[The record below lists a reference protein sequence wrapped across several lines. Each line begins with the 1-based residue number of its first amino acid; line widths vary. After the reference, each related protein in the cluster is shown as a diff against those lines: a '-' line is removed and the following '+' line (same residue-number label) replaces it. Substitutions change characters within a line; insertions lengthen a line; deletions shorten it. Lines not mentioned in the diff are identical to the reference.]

1 MNLMNEELE
10 VIAGV
15 VPQDIGTADITGD
28 YLPMEGADQ
37 ILATL
42 TTEALTA
49 AQTATVELLQATD
62 AAGTGAKA
70 LATAVTGTAVTG
82 ALAVVASVGVKSDD
96 FDTNNDFAFYAVKVT
111 CSETGKLGAATVARG
126 HLRYSN
132 T

>member
-10 VIAGV
+10 VVAGV
-15 VPQDIGTADITGD
+15 APQDIGTADVTGS

-42 TTEALTA
+42 TTESLTA
-49 AQTATVELLQATD
+49 AETATVELLQATD
-62 AAGTGAKA
+62 SSGTGAKA
-70 LATAVTGTAVTG
+70 LATAVTGTAPTGNGAVT
-82 ALAVVASVGVKSDD
+82 VSVGIKSDD
-96 FDTNNDFAFYAVKVT
+96 FDTNNDFAYYAVKVT
-111 CSETGKLGAATVARG
+111 CSEAGKVGAALVARG